1 MDSVTF
7 RIEGLDQMIKALGSV
22 SQKIEKEV
30 IGEFAASA
38 MKIQSD
44 AKKNAPVNLG
54 KLRQSIYLDAEVK
67 DKTIKYVVGS
77 NASYAPYIEF
87 GTGGKVSIPT
97 GYASFAGEFKGKKGG
112 KFMDLLK
119 ALTEWVNKKGIASGK
134 KSKSVAYAIALSI
147 LRRGIRPQPF
157 LIPAFEAE
165 KNNLK
170 KRIKDIIRNA
180 KS

>member
-7 RIEGLDQMIKALGSV
+7 KVEGLDQMIAALGKI

-38 MKIQSD
+38 IKIQSD

-54 KLRQSIYLDAEVK
+54 KLRQSIYLESDIK
-67 DKTIKYVVGS
+67 GKTLKYIVGS
-77 NASYAPYIEF
+77 SMSYAPYIEF
-87 GTGGKVSIPT
+87 GTGGKVSIPS
-97 GYASFAGEFKGKKGG
+97 GYGTFAGQFKGKSGG

-119 ALTEWVNKKGIASGK
+119 ALTEWVNKKGIGGGK
-134 KSKSVAYAIALSI
+134 NKSVAYAIALSI
-147 LRRGIRPQPF
+147 LRKGIRPQPF
-157 LIPAFEAE
+157 LLPAFENE
-165 KNNLK
+165 KKNLK
-170 KRIKDIIRNA
+170 KRIKDIINNA